1 MGLRDSGG
9 LPFSKAWV
17 FDMFCFWDMTIDI
30 LFLPFLPFIAVSV
43 SVVVGVS
50 WMVLNLHRLYHD
62 KEWEWF
68 VIMLFLM
75 LMGTIMTAFYTGT
88 VRFETSVSTSIKRF
102 LQYGICFC
110 YYFFYKSY
118 FEKRKVDI
126 RKIIFWAVIFM
137 ALFALAYRLFPEQ
150 YAALKIAVHPS
161 DNHTRR
167 FLANMVSYRFNYL
180 WTDPNNIA
188 YLAAGVSSWYCLQN
202 KNRFVHT
209 IIVLLASFFIIFCT
223 VSNGGLIIFI
233 AMITFMAAGT
243 IKKLICNKGRVK
255 TNVLIVA
262 VAILFAAFFL
272 LSFTSLK
279 HVLYDHYIV
288 NFLQRLEVYL
298 GANSS
303 PSGGRF
309 EDLMHGLAILS
320 PVTLILGTGQEG
332 IVTEI
337 GHIYWIGMYGVLA
350 YFIFMYLMFRKN
362 RNQTW
367 RSYLWVIPFFV
378 GFSMNIAIGEFK
390 WMAVYLLL
398 LAYSR
403 SSQGQEIEWEE

>member
-9 LPFSKAWV
+9 LPYSKASV
-17 FDMFCFWDMTIDI
+17 FDMFCFWAMTIDI
-30 LFLPFLPFIAVSV
+30 LFLPYLPFIAVSV

-167 FLANMVSYRFNYL
+167 FLANMVSYRFN
-180 WTDPNNIA
+180 
-188 YLAAGVSSWYCLQN
+188 
-202 KNRFVHT
+202 
-209 IIVLLASFFIIFCT
+209 
-223 VSNGGLIIFI
+223 
-233 AMITFMAAGT
+233 
-243 IKKLICNKGRVK
+243 
-255 TNVLIVA
+255 
-262 VAILFAAFFL
+262 
-272 LSFTSLK
+272 
-279 HVLYDHYIV
+279 
-288 NFLQRLEVYL
+288 
-298 GANSS
+298 
-303 PSGGRF
+303 
-309 EDLMHGLAILS
+309 
-320 PVTLILGTGQEG
+320 
-332 IVTEI
+332 
-337 GHIYWIGMYGVLA
+337 
-350 YFIFMYLMFRKN
+350 
-362 RNQTW
+362 
-367 RSYLWVIPFFV
+367 
-378 GFSMNIAIGEFK
+378 
-390 WMAVYLLL
+390 
-398 LAYSR
+398 
-403 SSQGQEIEWEE
+403 